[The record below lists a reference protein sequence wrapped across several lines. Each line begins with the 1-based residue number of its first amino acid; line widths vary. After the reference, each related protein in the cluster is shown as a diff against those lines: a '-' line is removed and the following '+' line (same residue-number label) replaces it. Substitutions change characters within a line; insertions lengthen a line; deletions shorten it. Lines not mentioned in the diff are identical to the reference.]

1 MDAADSLYE
10 TAPAEF
16 VKARNALVK
25 SLKAQG
31 QRDEADRISR
41 MVRPTASVWATNQV
55 ARRAADLIERLAD
68 VTNRLQGGVQRDRDR
83 YAAAINEHR
92 ELLNQLRTRVEEL
105 LEGAGLR
112 GAPPVIAAAVQ
123 NFRAGLMDDAIR
135 PLLQRG
141 RLEQD
146 VPLDAGGALFGMSAL
161 DLGAR
166 PSPPPAARQ
175 PHAARDHAG
184 GRKHEDGQARERER
198 REQARALAKARAD
211 AERRVHGLRKTAE
224 SAAHAR
230 AKRESEVDQAR
241 RQLAGAEHAL
251 AEAQSA
257 ERDALSA
264 VDAAEADLKKLPTEP
279 A

>member
-92 ELLNQLRTRVEEL
+92 ELLNQLRARVEEL
-105 LEGAGLR
+105 LAGAGLR

-135 PLLQRG
+135 PLLLRG
-141 RLEQD
+141 RLEHD

-161 DLGAR
+161 DLGA
-166 PSPPPAARQ
+166 PPPPPPAARH
-175 PHAARDHAG
+175 PHGARDHAG
-184 GRKHEDGQARERER
+184 GRKHEDEQARERER
-198 REQARALAKARAD
+198 REQARALARARAD

-230 AKRESEVDQAR
+230 AKRESEVDHAR

-251 AEAQSA
+251 AAAQSA
-257 ERDALSA
+257 EREALAA
-264 VDAAEADLKKLPTEP
+264 VDAAEAELKKLPAEP